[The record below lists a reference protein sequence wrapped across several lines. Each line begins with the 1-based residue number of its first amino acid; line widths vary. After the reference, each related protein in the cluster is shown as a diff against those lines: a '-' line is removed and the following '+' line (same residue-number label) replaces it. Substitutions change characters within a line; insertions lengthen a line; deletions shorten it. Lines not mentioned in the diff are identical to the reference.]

1 MVRLTQSL
9 TEWLFRNYPDKII
22 TITFGHLEDFTPEM
36 QQEYLAWVQ
45 TEEGKRYL
53 NGGDLYKEDLN

>member
-9 TEWLFRNYPDKII
+9 TEWLFRNYPEKII

-45 TEEGKRYL
+45 TDEGKRYL
-53 NGGDLYKEDLN
+53 KGGDLYREDLN